1 MSEDEA
7 RAAVEALVGRD
18 DVFAESQDGERYR
31 VTVERVEGGAM
42 TVLAP
47 RMKVGSMDT
56 LTLRFPHGSQIWQAA
71 YGFGSADYHSDE
83 LARVELELR
92 AIEPVASGER
102 AERTAQHALG
112 KLRVIEAKH
121 VLPRN
126 EYPVTVE
133 DTSESGLR
141 FSCDFDVAVGDD
153 FTVTVNLD
161 EGLPMHVR
169 AIAVEVEPAAFGR
182 KVVRAKIEFPS

>member
-1 MSEDEA
+1 VSEDEA
-7 RAAVEALVGRD
+7 RAAVETLVGRD

-31 VTVERVEGGAM
+31 VTVERVEGGQM

-92 AIEPVASGER
+92 AIEPVSTGER

-112 KLRVIEAKH
+112 KLRVM
-121 VLPRN
+121 PRN

-133 DTSESGLR
+133 DTSETGLR

-153 FTVTVNLD
+153 STITVNLD

-169 AIAVEVEPAAFGR
+169 ATAVEVEPAAFGR